1 MAIVKNLV
9 EAFNGNIDVSS
20 VIGQGTT
27 ISIDLKLPYSND
39 SDAKEANDV
48 FDRSHVEN
56 KRILVVDDIE
66 LNRIII
72 KRPLLASGAI
82 VLEASAASEAIE
94 KISALATNAESLDLV
109 ITDLNMPGSSGLDL
123 VEQSVRTIERY
134 RS

>member
-27 ISIDLKLPYSND
+27 ISIDLKLPCSND

-94 KISALATNAESLDLV
+94 KISALATNAEPLDLV
-109 ITDLNMPGSSGLDL
+109 ITDLNMPDPWF
-123 VEQSVRTIERY
+123 
-134 RS
+134 RSLSRNP